1 MTEAHGTDPDTAP
14 GGELHGTDGLVDEL
28 DLLEQQ
34 PLEARAE
41 QLARIHDR
49 LQAELGA
56 VRG

>member
-1 MTEAHGTDPDTAP
+1 MTEAHGPDD
-14 GGELHGTDGLVDEL
+14 HGLREHATDGLVDEL
-28 DLLEQQ
+28 ELLAQQ
-34 PLEARAE
+34 PLEERAE

>member
-1 MTEAHGTDPDTAP
+1 MTDPLEHDASA
-14 GGELHGTDGLVDEL
+14 DGLVDEL
-28 DLLEQQ
+28 ALLEQQ
-34 PLEARAE
+34 PLDERAE

>member
-1 MTEAHGTDPDTAP
+1 MTDHDRGTA
-14 GGELHGTDGLVDEL
+14 GLVDEL
-28 DLLEQQ
+28 ELLEQQ
-34 PLEARAE
+34 PLEERAD

>member
-1 MTEAHGTDPDTAP
+1 MTDAHGQHAGGTDEHA
-14 GGELHGTDGLVDEL
+14 TDGLVDEL

-34 PLEARAE
+34 PLEERAE
-41 QLARIHDR
+41 QLARIHDK